1 MDFID
6 LIKAL
11 GEKVS
16 RLKDSIQTEEATKNA
31 FTMPFIAALGYDVFN
46 PMEVVPE
53 FVADLGIKK
62 GEKVDYCIFKDGKP
76 IIIVE
81 CKHWKEDLNVHN
93 SQLHRYFHV
102 TTVKFG
108 ILTNGIIYRFY
119 TDLAE
124 PNKMDDKP
132 FWEFNITDMS
142 EASIFELKKYQKSA
156 FDVESILSAAA
167 ELKYNKEIKRIFS
180 EELSTPSETFVK
192 HFTKQIYSGPVTAK
206 VLDQFTGVVKRA
218 LNQYVS
224 ELISDRLKSALAKET
239 DMVNQQAK
247 AEEVSLTEPSKAA
260 EQSKILTTEME
271 KEGFFIVK
279 SILRTKID
287 TNRLT
292 HRDTQSYFGILIDDN
307 NRKPVCRLHLDG
319 GKKYITLFDENRKE
333 VKTEIKGLDDIYSYS
348 DNLVSTALSY
358 EARK

>member
-31 FTMPFIAALGYDVFN
+31 FVMPFIASLGYDVFN

-62 GEKVDYCIFKDGKP
+62 GEKVDYCIFKDGNP

-108 ILTNGIIYRFY
+108 ILTNGVVYRFY
-119 TDLAE
+119 TDMVE

-142 EASIFELKKYQKSA
+142 EATVFELKKYQKSI
-156 FDVESILSAAA
+156 FNIDSILSAAT
-167 ELKYNKEIKRIFS
+167 ELKYSKEIKRIMG
-180 EELSTPSETFVK
+180 EELANPTEAFAK
-192 HFTKQIYSGPVTAK
+192 HFTKQIFSGMITAK
-206 VLDQFTGVVKRA
+206 ILDQFTGVVKRS

-224 ELISDRLKSALAKET
+224 DLISDRLKSALAKET
-239 DMVNQQAK
+239 DVANLQVK
-247 AEEVSLTEPSKAA
+247 TEEASAVEPSREAT
-260 EQSKILTTEME
+260 QIRVITTELE

-279 SILRTKID
+279 SILRTKF
-287 TNRLT
+287 NSARLT
-292 HRDTQSYFGILIDDN
+292 HRDTQSYFGVLIDDN

-319 GKKYITLFDENRKE
+319 GKKYITLFDENKKE
-333 VKTEIKGLDDIYSYS
+333 FKTEIKVLDDIYSHS
-348 DNLVSTALSY
+348 DNLITTALSY
-358 EARK
+358 EGKK